1 MAEQTV
7 QTAAEVTQFVNFRLG
22 CEEFG
27 VDISSVKEIT
37 RVGDITHIPKA
48 PSFILGVTNLR
59 GQILAVIDL
68 AEQFGMPPRE
78 KLLPSARIMIT
89 EIDGCTIGIL
99 VDAVPAVVSIPVEN
113 IEPPPEAIRSR
124 MERGYIKGV
133 GKSEEGLIII
143 LDIEKVLAA
152 GEAEEA
158 ARIGRPS

>member
-22 CEEFG
+22 REEFG

-37 RVGDITHIPKA
+37 RVGDITHIPEA

-78 KLLPSARIMIT
+78 KLSPGARIMVT
-89 EIDGCTIGIL
+89 EISGCTIGIL

-113 IEPPPEAIRSR
+113 IEPPPEVIRSR

-133 GKSEEGLIII
+133 GKSGEGLIII

-158 ARIGRPS
+158 ARIGRSS